1 MWAKA
6 SMPATERESVRG
18 QSNKHSMQNTYF
30 TNARLLM
37 LSVLLAGGM
46 KPVFAAPDASVNK
59 VVEINDQQKQ
69 TVKGTVKDAN
79 GDPIIGATVKVK
91 GSTGGTVTDID
102 GKFTLDAPAGA
113 ELEVS
118 SIGYLKQ
125 IVKAKGNIAIVL
137 KDDSQTLDELVV
149 VGYGVQKKENLTG
162 AVASMNAEKLAT
174 RPVSSL
180 SSALAGEMAGV
191 TAVQTSGAPGG
202 QNASITVRGQNSVN
216 AASPLVIVDGVPGS
230 MNVINPAEIESVT
243 VLKDAASA
251 AIYGVQAANGVILIT
266 TKKGKTGKTT
276 VSYNAT
282 FSWSSLLS
290 KLDLVDAYGYAYL
303 YNEAYLNDHPGATKP
318 FSDETVEKYRT
329 GKLPSTDWYKEA
341 LTGSGFEHQHNLSL
355 SGGNDKT
362 TYNMY
367 LGYLSQDGVTK
378 DIDYNRI
385 NARMNIT
392 SQINKYIT
400 LGLNASGYRGTKQD
414 AWAGY
419 TQVIQGMSRSHP
431 TDPVYDEDG
440 NFKYV
445 GVDNPVAVQGRD
457 KTGWKKTIDQEV
469 FLIGSA
475 EIKPIKDLS
484 IKGVYSWRNW
494 TQDQLGFK
502 KTWGYGTYN
511 SGQREGYVRNYN
523 YDYLTGQILV
533 NYNKSFGDHN
543 LGVLAGMESYD
554 VKYRYVT
561 ADRKGGGNNNLDSS
575 LNTLDASS
583 QKNKNGGTEMT
594 RLSYFGRLQYN
605 YAGKYLFEAN
615 VRRDASS
622 RFPKDS
628 RWGTFP
634 AFSAG
639 WRISEEAFMKN
650 VDWLSNLKLRLG
662 WGKTGNEEL
671 KSDDLYPAV
680 PTYAYG
686 SYMFGNSLY
695 STAYESRLVNDQLK
709 WATVTN
715 YELGIDAGFL
725 NNKLTMELS
734 VYKKKTND
742 MLLYLPLQGVIGLSA
757 PAQNVGSVENRG
769 FELVLGHNNRIGKDW
784 SYNLSLNMGYNKNEI
799 IDMAGTDGP
808 IDNGYGGTDDTQWN
822 IEGYGV
828 SSYYGYVAD
837 GLFRTEEELKKGPLR
852 TGNEKLGD
860 IRYKDLDDDGKI
872 TAADRKIIG
881 NKMPKWTGGFNF
893 RVGYKNFELSGLLQG
908 AFDAK
913 RYYNGEASYAF
924 FNNAS
929 CLNKHWDRW
938 SEENPNGN
946 FPRLSLTSQTNY
958 AFSSFWLQDA
968 SYVRMKNLTL
978 AYTLPSEVISRIGLS
993 FAQVYLTGENL
1004 FTISGLDKGLDP
1016 ESGNS
1021 RGWSY
1026 SNVRKISCGLK
1037 LTF

>member
-1 MWAKA
+1 
-6 SMPATERESVRG
+6 
-18 QSNKHSMQNTYF
+18 MQNTYF

-400 LGLNASGYRGTKQD
+400 LGLNASGYRGTQQD

-554 VKYRYVT
+554 VKSRFVT
-561 ADRKGGGNNNLDSS
+561 ATRKGGGNNNLDES

-583 QKNKNGGTEMT
+583 QKNTNGGTEMT

-671 KSDDLYPAV
+671 KSSDLYPAV

-929 CLNKHWDRW
+929 CLNKHWNRW

-968 SYVRMKNLTL
+968 SYVRLKNLTL

>member
-1 MWAKA
+1 M
-6 SMPATERESVRG
+6 
-18 QSNKHSMQNTYF
+18 
-30 TNARLLM
+30 
-37 LSVLLAGGM
+37 
-46 KPVFAAPDASVNK
+46 
-59 VVEINDQQKQ
+59 
-69 TVKGTVKDAN
+69 KDAN
-79 GDPIIGATVKVK
+79 GEPIIGASVKVK

-102 GKFTLDAPAGA
+102 GNFTLDVPAGA
-113 ELEVS
+113 ELEIS

-125 IVKAKGNIAIVL
+125 VVKAKANVAIVL

-191 TAVQTSGAPGG
+191 TAVQTSGAPGS
-202 QNASITVRGQNSVN
+202 QNASITVRGKNSVN

-230 MNVINPAEIESVT
+230 MNVLNPAEIESVT

-282 FSWSSLLS
+282 FSWSSLLA

-303 YNEAYLNDHPGATKP
+303 YNEAYLNDHPGAKKP

-329 GKLPSTDWYKEA
+329 GQLPSTDWYKEA

-367 LGYLSQDGVTK
+367 LGYLGQEGVTK

-414 AWAGY
+414 AWSGY
-419 TQVIQGMSRSHP
+419 NQVIQGISRSHP

-457 KTGWKKTIDQEV
+457 KTGWQKTIDQEV

-561 ADRKGGGNNNLDSS
+561 ANRKGGGNNNLDES

-583 QKNKNGGTEMT
+583 QKNSNGGTEMT

-671 KSDDLYPAV
+671 KSSDLYPAV

-742 MLLYLPLQGVIGLSA
+742 MLLYLPLQGVIGLDA

-808 IDNGYGGTDDTQWN
+808 IDNGNGGTDDTQWN

-828 SSYYGYVAD
+828 SSWYGYVAD
-837 GLFRTEEELKKGPLR
+837 GLFRTEEELKTGPLR
-852 TGNEKLGD
+852 TDNEKLGD

-893 RVGYKNFELSGLLQG
+893 SVGYKNFELSGLLQG
-908 AFDAK
+908 AFDTK
-913 RYYNGEASYAF
+913 RYYNGESSYAF
-924 FNNAS
+924 YNSAS

-946 FPRLSLTSQTNY
+946 FPRLSLSSQTNNVL
-958 AFSSFWLQDA
+958 STFWLQDA

-978 AYTLPSEVISRIGLS
+978 AYTLPSDLISRIGLS
-993 FAQVYLTGENL
+993 FAQVYLAGENL

>member
-1 MWAKA
+1 
-6 SMPATERESVRG
+6 MPATERESVRG

-202 QNASITVRGQNSVN
+202 QNASITVRGKNSVN

-230 MNVINPAEIESVT
+230 MNVLNPAEIESVT

-400 LGLNASGYRGTKQD
+400 LGLNASGYRGTQQD

-583 QKNKNGGTEMT
+583 QKNKNGCTEMT

-622 RFPKDS
+622 RFPKNS

-671 KSDDLYPAV
+671 KSSDLYPAV

-808 IDNGYGGTDDTQWN
+808 IDNGNGGTDDTQWN

>member
-1 MWAKA
+1 
-6 SMPATERESVRG
+6 
-18 QSNKHSMQNTYF
+18 
-30 TNARLLM
+30 M
-37 LSVLLAGGM
+37 LSVLLAGGV
-46 KPVFAAPDASVNK
+46 KPMFAAHSTNVHENAALLTN
-59 VVEINDQQKQ
+59 NQQKQ

-79 GDPIIGATVKVK
+79 GEPIIGASVKVK

-102 GKFTLDAPAGA
+102 GNFTLDVPAGA

-125 IVKAKGNIAIVL
+125 IVKAKANVAIVL

-202 QNASITVRGQNSVN
+202 QNASITVRGKNSVN

-282 FSWSSLLS
+282 FSWSSLLA

-303 YNEAYLNDHPGATKP
+303 YNEAYLNDHPGAKKP

-329 GKLPSTDWYKEA
+329 GELASTDWYKEA

-367 LGYLSQDGVTK
+367 LGYLGQEGVTK

-392 SQINKYIT
+392 SEINKYIT
-400 LGLNASGYRGTKQD
+400 LGLNASGYRGTQQD

-671 KSDDLYPAV
+671 KSDDIYPAV

-958 AFSSFWLQDA
+958 QLSSFWLQDA

-978 AYTLPSEVISRIGLS
+978 AYTLPSDLISRIGLS
-993 FAQVYLTGENL
+993 FAQVYLAGENL

-1016 ESGNS
+1016 EAGNS

>member
-1 MWAKA
+1 
-6 SMPATERESVRG
+6 MPATERESVRG

-191 TAVQTSGAPGG
+191 TAVQTLGAPGG

-400 LGLNASGYRGTKQD
+400 LGLNASGYRGTQQD

-554 VKYRYVT
+554 VKSRFVT
-561 ADRKGGGNNNLDSS
+561 ATRKGGGNNNLDES

-583 QKNKNGGTEMT
+583 QKNTNGGTEMT

-671 KSDDLYPAV
+671 KSSDLYPAV

-799 IDMAGTDGP
+799 INMAGTDGP

-929 CLNKHWDRW
+929 CLNKHWNRW

-968 SYVRMKNLTL
+968 SYVRLKNLTL

>member
-1 MWAKA
+1 
-6 SMPATERESVRG
+6 
-18 QSNKHSMQNTYF
+18 MQNTYF

-511 SGQREGYVRNYN
+511 SGQREGYVYNYN

-554 VKYRYVT
+554 VKSRYVT
-561 ADRKGGGNNNLDSS
+561 ATRKGGGNNNLDES

-583 QKNKNGGTEMT
+583 QKNSNGGTEMT

-671 KSDDLYPAV
+671 KSSDLYPAV

-799 IDMAGTDGP
+799 IDMASTDGP
-808 IDNGYGGTDDTQWN
+808 IDNGNGGTDDTQWN

-946 FPRLSLTSQTNY
+946 FPRLSLSSQTNY

-968 SYVRMKNLTL
+968 SYVRLKNLTL

>member
-1 MWAKA
+1 MRGFSCCPFCWLGGVKPLFA
-6 SMPATERESVRG
+6 S
-18 QSNKHSMQNTYF
+18 QI
-30 TNARLLM
+30 TNVHENVALLT
-37 LSVLLAGGM
+37 
-46 KPVFAAPDASVNK
+46 N
-59 VVEINDQQKQ
+59 NQQKQ

-79 GDPIIGATVKVK
+79 GEPIIGASVKVK

-102 GKFTLDAPAGA
+102 GNFTLDAPAGA
-113 ELEVS
+113 ELEIS

-125 IVKAKGNIAIVL
+125 VVKAKANVAIVL

-191 TAVQTSGAPGG
+191 TAVQTSGAPGS
-202 QNASITVRGQNSVN
+202 QNASITVRGKNSIN

-282 FSWSSLLS
+282 FSWSSLLA

-303 YNEAYLNDHPGATKP
+303 YNEAYLNDHPGAKKP

-329 GKLPSTDWYKEA
+329 GQLPSTDWYKEA

-367 LGYLSQDGVTK
+367 LGYLGQEGVTK

-414 AWAGY
+414 AWSGY
-419 TQVIQGMSRSHP
+419 TQVIQGISRSHP

-457 KTGWKKTIDQEV
+457 KTGWQKTIDQEV

-561 ADRKGGGNNNLDSS
+561 ANRKGGGNNNLDSS

-583 QKNKNGGTEMT
+583 QKNSSGGTEMI

-671 KSDDLYPAV
+671 KSNDLYPAV

-742 MLLYLPLQGVIGLSA
+742 MLLYLPLQGVIGLDA

-808 IDNGYGGTDDTQWN
+808 IDNGNGGTDDTQWN

-837 GLFRTEEELKKGPLR
+837 GLFRTEEELKNGPLR
-852 TGNEKLGD
+852 TDNEKLGD

-893 RVGYKNFELSGLLQG
+893 SVGYKNFELSGLLQG

-924 FNNAS
+924 FNSAS

-946 FPRLSLTSQTNY
+946 FPRLSLTSKTNNVL
-958 AFSSFWLQDA
+958 STFWLQDA

-978 AYTLPSEVISRIGLS
+978 AYTLPSDLISRIGLS
-993 FAQVYLTGENL
+993 FAQVYLAGENL

>member
-1 MWAKA
+1 
-6 SMPATERESVRG
+6 MPATERESVRG

-202 QNASITVRGQNSVN
+202 QNASITVRGKNSVN

-230 MNVINPAEIESVT
+230 MNVLNPAEIESVT

-400 LGLNASGYRGTKQD
+400 LGLNASGYRGTQQD

-622 RFPKDS
+622 RFPKNS

-671 KSDDLYPAV
+671 KSSDLYPAV

-808 IDNGYGGTDDTQWN
+808 IDNGNGGTDDTQWN

>member
-1 MWAKA
+1 MD
-6 SMPATERESVRG
+6 
-18 QSNKHSMQNTYF
+18 NIY
-30 TNARLLM
+30 LLPN

-400 LGLNASGYRGTKQD
+400 LGLNASGYRGTQQD

-554 VKYRYVT
+554 VKSRFVT
-561 ADRKGGGNNNLDSS
+561 ATRKGGGNNNLDES

-583 QKNKNGGTEMT
+583 QKNTNGGTEMT

-671 KSDDLYPAV
+671 KSSDLYPAV

>member
-1 MWAKA
+1 
-6 SMPATERESVRG
+6 
-18 QSNKHSMQNTYF
+18 
-30 TNARLLM
+30 M
-37 LSVLLAGGM
+37 LSVLLAGGV
-46 KPVFAAPDASVNK
+46 KPLFASQITNVHENAALLTN
-59 VVEINDQQKQ
+59 NQQKQ

-79 GDPIIGATVKVK
+79 GEPIIGASVKVK

-102 GKFTLDAPAGA
+102 GNFTLDVPAGA
-113 ELEVS
+113 ELEIS

-125 IVKAKGNIAIVL
+125 IVKAKANVAIVL

-191 TAVQTSGAPGG
+191 TAVQTSGAPGS
-202 QNASITVRGQNSVN
+202 QNASITVRGKNSIN

-282 FSWSSLLS
+282 FSWSSLLA

-303 YNEAYLNDHPGATKP
+303 YNEAYLNDHPGAKKP

-329 GKLPSTDWYKEA
+329 GQLPSTDWYKEA

-367 LGYLSQDGVTK
+367 LGYLGQEGVTK

-414 AWAGY
+414 AWSGY
-419 TQVIQGMSRSHP
+419 NQVIQGISRSHP

-457 KTGWKKTIDQEV
+457 KTGWQKTIDQEV

-561 ADRKGGGNNNLDSS
+561 ANRKGGGNNNLDES

-583 QKNKNGGTEMT
+583 QKNSNGGTEMT

-671 KSDDLYPAV
+671 KSSDLYPAV

-742 MLLYLPLQGVIGLSA
+742 MLLYLPLQGVIGLDA

-808 IDNGYGGTDDTQWN
+808 IDNGNGGTDDTQWN

-828 SSYYGYVAD
+828 SSWYGYVAD
-837 GLFRTEEELKKGPLR
+837 GLFRTEEELKTGPLR
-852 TGNEKLGD
+852 TDNEKLGD

-893 RVGYKNFELSGLLQG
+893 SVGYKNFELSGLLQG
-908 AFDAK
+908 AFDTK
-913 RYYNGEASYAF
+913 RYYNGESSYAF
-924 FNNAS
+924 YNSAS

-946 FPRLSLTSQTNY
+946 FPRLSLSSQTNNVL
-958 AFSSFWLQDA
+958 STFWLQDA

-978 AYTLPSEVISRIGLS
+978 AYTLPSDLISRIGLS
-993 FAQVYLTGENL
+993 FAQVYLAGENL

>member
-1 MWAKA
+1 M
-6 SMPATERESVRG
+6 
-18 QSNKHSMQNTYF
+18 
-30 TNARLLM
+30 
-37 LSVLLAGGM
+37 
-46 KPVFAAPDASVNK
+46 
-59 VVEINDQQKQ
+59 
-69 TVKGTVKDAN
+69 KDAN
-79 GDPIIGATVKVK
+79 GEPIIGASVKVK

-102 GKFTLDAPAGA
+102 GNFTLDVPAGA
-113 ELEVS
+113 ELEIS

-125 IVKAKGNIAIVL
+125 IVKAKANVAIVL

-191 TAVQTSGAPGG
+191 TAVQTSGAPGS
-202 QNASITVRGQNSVN
+202 QNASITVRGKNSIN

-282 FSWSSLLS
+282 FSWSSLLA

-303 YNEAYLNDHPGATKP
+303 YNEAYLNDHPGAKKP

-329 GKLPSTDWYKEA
+329 GQLPSTDWYKEA

-367 LGYLSQDGVTK
+367 LGYLGQEGVTK

-414 AWAGY
+414 AWSGY
-419 TQVIQGMSRSHP
+419 NQVIQGISRSHP

-457 KTGWKKTIDQEV
+457 KTGWQKTIDQEV

-561 ADRKGGGNNNLDSS
+561 ANRKGGSNNNLDES

-583 QKNKNGGTEMT
+583 QKNSNGGTEMT

-671 KSDDLYPAV
+671 KSSDLYPAV

-742 MLLYLPLQGVIGLSA
+742 MLLYLPLQGVIGLDA

-808 IDNGYGGTDDTQWN
+808 IDNGNGGTDDTQWN

-828 SSYYGYVAD
+828 SSWYGYVAD
-837 GLFRTEEELKKGPLR
+837 GLFRTEEELKTGPLR
-852 TGNEKLGD
+852 TDNEKLGD

-893 RVGYKNFELSGLLQG
+893 SVGYKNFELSGLLQG
-908 AFDAK
+908 AFDTK
-913 RYYNGEASYAF
+913 RYYNGESSYAF
-924 FNNAS
+924 YNSAS

-946 FPRLSLTSQTNY
+946 FPRLSLSSQTNNVL
-958 AFSSFWLQDA
+958 STFWLQDA

-978 AYTLPSEVISRIGLS
+978 AYTLPSDLISRIGLS
-993 FAQVYLTGENL
+993 FAQVYLAGENL

>member
-1 MWAKA
+1 
-6 SMPATERESVRG
+6 
-18 QSNKHSMQNTYF
+18 MQNCYF
-30 TNARLLM
+30 NNARILM
-37 LSVLLAGGM
+37 LSVLLAGGV
-46 KPVFAAPDASVNK
+46 KPLFASQITNVHENAALLTN
-59 VVEINDQQKQ
+59 NQQKQ

-79 GDPIIGATVKVK
+79 GEPIIGASVKVK

-102 GKFTLDAPAGA
+102 GNFTLDAPAGA
-113 ELEVS
+113 ELEIS

-125 IVKAKGNIAIVL
+125 VVKAKATVAIVL

-202 QNASITVRGQNSVN
+202 QNASITVRGKNSVN

-282 FSWSSLLS
+282 FSWSSLLA

-303 YNEAYLNDHPGATKP
+303 YNEAYLNDHPGAKKP

-329 GKLPSTDWYKEA
+329 GELASTDWYKEA

-367 LGYLSQDGVTK
+367 LGYLGQEGVTK

-392 SQINKYIT
+392 SEINKYIT
-400 LGLNASGYRGTKQD
+400 LGLNASGYRGTQQD

-671 KSDDLYPAV
+671 KSSDLYPAV

-929 CLNKHWDRW
+929 CLNKHWNRW

-946 FPRLSLTSQTNY
+946 FPRLSLTSQTNNQL
-958 AFSSFWLQDA
+958 STFWLQDA
-968 SYVRMKNLTL
+968 SYLRMKNLTL
-978 AYTLPSEVISRIGLS
+978 AYTLPSDLISRIGLS
-993 FAQVYLTGENL
+993 FAQVYLAGENL

-1016 ESGNS
+1016 EAGNS

>member
-1 MWAKA
+1 
-6 SMPATERESVRG
+6 
-18 QSNKHSMQNTYF
+18 MQNTYF

-561 ADRKGGGNNNLDSS
+561 ADRKGGGNNNLDES

-583 QKNKNGGTEMT
+583 QKNTNGGTEMT

-671 KSDDLYPAV
+671 KSSDLYPAV

>member
-1 MWAKA
+1 
-6 SMPATERESVRG
+6 
-18 QSNKHSMQNTYF
+18 
-30 TNARLLM
+30 M

-202 QNASITVRGQNSVN
+202 QNASITVRGKNSVN

-282 FSWSSLLS
+282 FSWSSLLA

-303 YNEAYLNDHPGATKP
+303 YNEAYLNDHPGAKKP

-329 GKLPSTDWYKEA
+329 GELTSTDWYKEA

-367 LGYLSQDGVTK
+367 LGYLGQEGVTK

-392 SQINKYIT
+392 SEINKYIT
-400 LGLNASGYRGTKQD
+400 LGLNASGYRGTQQD

-671 KSDDLYPAV
+671 KSSDLYPAV

-929 CLNKHWDRW
+929 CLNKHWNRW

-946 FPRLSLTSQTNY
+946 FPRLSLTSQTNNQL
-958 AFSSFWLQDA
+958 STFWLQDA
-968 SYVRMKNLTL
+968 SYLRMKNLTL
-978 AYTLPSEVISRIGLS
+978 AYTLPSDLISRIGLS
-993 FAQVYLTGENL
+993 FAQVYLAGENL

>member
-1 MWAKA
+1 
-6 SMPATERESVRG
+6 MPATERESVRG

-622 RFPKDS
+622 RFPKNS

-650 VDWLSNLKLRLG
+650 IDWLSNLKLRLG

-993 FAQVYLTGENL
+993 FAQV
-1004 FTISGLDKGLDP
+1004 
-1016 ESGNS
+1016 
-1021 RGWSY
+1021 
-1026 SNVRKISCGLK
+1026 
-1037 LTF
+1037 

>member
-1 MWAKA
+1 
-6 SMPATERESVRG
+6 MPATERESVRG

-202 QNASITVRGQNSVN
+202 QNASITVRGKNSVN

-303 YNEAYLNDHPGATKP
+303 YNEAYLNDHPGAAKP

-329 GKLPSTDWYKEA
+329 GQLPSTDWYKEA

-400 LGLNASGYRGTKQD
+400 LGLNASGYRGTQQD

-968 SYVRMKNLTL
+968 SYVRLKNLTL

>member
-1 MWAKA
+1 
-6 SMPATERESVRG
+6 
-18 QSNKHSMQNTYF
+18 MQNSYF
-30 TNARLLM
+30 NNARILM
-37 LSVLLAGGM
+37 LSVLLAGGV
-46 KPVFAAPDASVNK
+46 KPLFASQITNVHENVALLTN
-59 VVEINDQQKQ
+59 NQQKQ

-79 GDPIIGATVKVK
+79 GEPIIGASVKVK

-102 GKFTLDAPAGA
+102 GNFTLDAPAGA
-113 ELEVS
+113 ELEIS

-125 IVKAKGNIAIVL
+125 VVKAKANVAIVL

-191 TAVQTSGAPGG
+191 TAVQTSGAPGS
-202 QNASITVRGQNSVN
+202 QNASITVRGKNSVN

-282 FSWSSLLS
+282 FSWSSLLA

-303 YNEAYLNDHPGATKP
+303 YNEAYLNDHPGAKKP

-329 GKLPSTDWYKEA
+329 GELASTDWYKEA

-367 LGYLSQDGVTK
+367 LGYLSQEGVTK

-400 LGLNASGYRGTKQD
+400 LGLNASGYRGTQQD

-419 TQVIQGMSRSHP
+419 TQVIQGIARSHP

-440 NFKYV
+440 NFKFV

-457 KTGWKKTIDQEV
+457 KTGWKKTINQEV

-561 ADRKGGGNNNLDSS
+561 ADRKGGGNNNLDES

-583 QKNKNGGTEMT
+583 QKNSNGGTEMT

-622 RFPKDS
+622 RFPKNS

-671 KSDDLYPAV
+671 SSSDLYPAV

-799 IDMAGTDGP
+799 IDMAGTEGP
-808 IDNGYGGTDDTQWN
+808 TSDSNIWN
-822 IEGYGV
+822 LEGYAI

-837 GLFRTEEELKKGPLR
+837 GLFRTEEELKNGPLR

-860 IRYKDLDDDGKI
+860 IRYKDLDGDGKI
-872 TAADRKIIG
+872 TAAGDRQIIG
-881 NKMPKWTGGFNF
+881 NQMPKWTGGFNF
-893 RVGYKNFELSGLLQG
+893 SVGYKNFELSGLLQG

-924 FNNAS
+924 FNSAS

-946 FPRLSLTSQTNY
+946 FPRLSLSSQTNNQM
-958 AFSSFWLQDA
+958 STFWLQDA
-968 SYVRMKNLTL
+968 SYLRMKNLTL
-978 AYTLPSEVISRIGLS
+978 AYTLPSDLISRIGLS

>member
-1 MWAKA
+1 
-6 SMPATERESVRG
+6 
-18 QSNKHSMQNTYF
+18 
-30 TNARLLM
+30 M
-37 LSVLLAGGM
+37 LSVLLAGGV
-46 KPVFAAPDASVNK
+46 KPLFASQVTNVHENAALLTN
-59 VVEINDQQKQ
+59 NQQKQ

-79 GDPIIGATVKVK
+79 GEPIIGASVKVK

-102 GKFTLDAPAGA
+102 GNFTLDAPAGA
-113 ELEVS
+113 ELEIS

-125 IVKAKGNIAIVL
+125 VVKAKATVAIVL

-202 QNASITVRGQNSVN
+202 QNASITVRGKNSVN

-282 FSWSSLLS
+282 FSWSSLLA

-303 YNEAYLNDHPGATKP
+303 YNEAYLNDHPGAKKP

-329 GKLPSTDWYKEA
+329 GELASTDWYKEA

-367 LGYLSQDGVTK
+367 LGYLGQEGVTK

-392 SQINKYIT
+392 SEINKYIT
-400 LGLNASGYRGTKQD
+400 LGLNASGYRGTQQD

-622 RFPKDS
+622 RFPKNS

-671 KSDDLYPAV
+671 KPDDLYPAV

-929 CLNKHWDRW
+929 CLNKHWNRW

-946 FPRLSLTSQTNY
+946 FPRLSLTSQTNNQL
-958 AFSSFWLQDA
+958 STFWLQDA
-968 SYVRMKNLTL
+968 SYLRMKNLTL
-978 AYTLPSEVISRIGLS
+978 AYTLPSDLISRIGLS
-993 FAQVYLTGENL
+993 FAQVYLAGENL

-1016 ESGNS
+1016 EAGNS

>member
-1 MWAKA
+1 
-6 SMPATERESVRG
+6 
-18 QSNKHSMQNTYF
+18 MQNSYF
-30 TNARLLM
+30 NNARILM
-37 LSVLLAGGM
+37 LSVLLAGGV
-46 KPVFAAPDASVNK
+46 KPLFASQITNVHENVALQTN
-59 VVEINDQQKQ
+59 NQQKQ

-79 GDPIIGATVKVK
+79 GEPIIGASVKVK

-113 ELEVS
+113 ELEIS

-125 IVKAKGNIAIVL
+125 VVKAKANVAIVL

-162 AVASMNAEKLAT
+162 AVASMNVEKLAT

-419 TQVIQGMSRSHP
+419 TQVIQGVSRSHP

-457 KTGWKKTIDQEV
+457 KTGWNKTIDQEV

-554 VKYRYVT
+554 VKSRFVT
-561 ADRKGGGNNNLDSS
+561 ATRKGGGNNNLDES

-583 QKNKNGGTEMT
+583 QKNTGGGTEMT

-622 RFPKDS
+622 RFPKNS

-650 VDWLSNLKLRLG
+650 IDWLSNLKLRLG

-671 KSDDLYPAV
+671 NDLYPAV

-742 MLLYLPLQGVIGLSA
+742 MLLYLPLQGVIGLPA

-808 IDNGYGGTDDTQWN
+808 IDDTQWN

>member
-1 MWAKA
+1 M
-6 SMPATERESVRG
+6 
-18 QSNKHSMQNTYF
+18 
-30 TNARLLM
+30 
-37 LSVLLAGGM
+37 
-46 KPVFAAPDASVNK
+46 
-59 VVEINDQQKQ
+59 
-69 TVKGTVKDAN
+69 KDAN
-79 GDPIIGATVKVK
+79 GEPIIGASVKVK

-113 ELEVS
+113 ELEIS

-125 IVKAKGNIAIVL
+125 VVKAKANVAIVL

-191 TAVQTSGAPGG
+191 TAVQTSGAPGS
-202 QNASITVRGQNSVN
+202 QNASITVRGKNSVN

-230 MNVINPAEIESVT
+230 MNVLNPAEIESVT

-282 FSWSSLLS
+282 FSWSSLLA

-303 YNEAYLNDHPGATKP
+303 YNEAYLNDHPGAKKP

-329 GKLPSTDWYKEA
+329 GQLPSTDWYKEA

-355 SGGNDKT
+355 SGGNEKT

-378 DIDYNRI
+378 DLDYNRI

-561 ADRKGGGNNNLDSS
+561 ADRKGGGNNNLDES

-583 QKNKNGGTEMT
+583 QQNTNGGTEMT

-671 KSDDLYPAV
+671 KSSDLYPAV

-709 WATVTN
+709 WAAVTN

>member
-1 MWAKA
+1 
-6 SMPATERESVRG
+6 MPATERESVRG

-622 RFPKDS
+622 RFPKNS

-671 KSDDLYPAV
+671 SSTDLYPAV

-686 SYMFGNSLY
+686 SYMFGNTLY

>member
-1 MWAKA
+1 MTPGFLCCQHCFRAVWGGVIPSSAESSA
-6 SMPATERESVRG
+6 STH
-18 QSNKHSMQNTYF
+18 KT
-30 TNARLLM
+30 T
-37 LSVLLAGGM
+37 
-46 KPVFAAPDASVNK
+46 APQSVN
-59 VVEINDQQKQ
+59 QQKQ
-69 TVKGTVKDAN
+69 TIKGLVKDTN
-79 GDPIIGATVKVK
+79 GEAVIGATIKVK
-91 GSTGGTVTDID
+91 GSTVGAVTDVD
-102 GKFTLDAPAGA
+102 GNFTIEAPIGA
-113 ELEVS
+113 ELEIS
-118 SIGYLKQ
+118 SIGYTKQ
-125 IVKAKGNIAIVL
+125 FVKAKNDLVVTL

-162 AVASMNAEKLAT
+162 AVSSVNAEQLAS
-174 RPVSSL
+174 RPVSSI
-180 SSALAGEMAGV
+180 SSALAGEMPGV
-191 TAVQTSGAPGG
+191 TAVQTTGAPGS
-202 QNASITVRGQNSVN
+202 QNATITVRGKNSIN
-216 AASPLVIVDGVPGS
+216 SASPLVIVDGVPGS
-230 MNVINPAEIESVT
+230 MNVINPSEIESVT

-329 GKLPSTDWYKEA
+329 GELPSTDWYKEA
-341 LTGSGFEHQHNLSL
+341 LTGSGFEHQHNLTL

-362 TYNMY
+362 TYNLY
-367 LGYLSQDGVTK
+367 LGYLGQDGVTK
-378 DIDYNRI
+378 DIDYKRI

-400 LGLNASGYRGTKQD
+400 LGLNASGYRGTKRD
-414 AWAGY
+414 AWSGF
-419 TQVIQGMSRSHP
+419 TQVIQGIIRSHP

-440 NFKYV
+440 NFKFV

-457 KTGWKKTIDQEV
+457 KTGWTKDINQEV

-494 TQDQLGFK
+494 TDDKLGFK
-502 KTWGYGTYN
+502 KNWGYGTYN
-511 SGQREGYVRNYN
+511 SGLREGYVRNYN

-543 LGVLAGMESYD
+543 LAVLAGMESYD
-554 VKYRYVT
+554 VKSRYVT
-561 ADRKGGGNNNLDSS
+561 ATRKGGGNNNLDES

-583 QKNKNGGTEMT
+583 QKNTSGGTEMT

-615 VRRDASS
+615 IRRDASS
-622 RFPKDS
+622 RFPKAS

-639 WRISEEAFMKN
+639 WRISEEKFMKN

-671 KSDDLYPAV
+671 KSDDLYPSV

-686 SYMFGNSLY
+686 STMFGNTLY
-695 STAYESRLVNDQLK
+695 STAYESRLVNDKLK

-715 YELGIDAGFL
+715 NELGLDAGFL
-725 NNKLTMELS
+725 DNKITIELS
-734 VYKKKTND
+734 AYKKKTNG

-757 PAQNVGSVENRG
+757 PAQNVGSVQNTG
-769 FELVLGHNNRIGKDW
+769 FELTLGHNNRIGKDW
-784 SYNLSLNMGYNKNEI
+784 KYNVSLNMAYNKNKI
-799 IDMAGTDGP
+799 IDMAGTEGP
-808 IDNGYGGTDDTQWN
+808 TSDSNIWN
-822 IEGYGV
+822 LEGYAIN
-828 SSYYGYVAD
+828 SYYGYVAD
-837 GLFRTEEELKKGPLR
+837 GLFRTQEELDKGPKR

-860 IRYKDLDDDGKI
+860 IRYKDLDGDNKI
-872 TAADRKIIG
+872 TAAGDRQIIG
-881 NKMPKWTGGFNF
+881 NQFPNWTGGFNF
-893 RVGYKNFELSGLLQG
+893 SVSYKNFELSGLLQG
-908 AFDAK
+908 AFDCK
-913 RYYNGEASYAF
+913 RYFNGEASYAF
-924 FNNAS
+924 YNSAS
-929 CLNKHWDRW
+929 CQNKHWNRW
-938 SEENPNGN
+938 SEENPDGT
-946 FPRLSLTSQTNY
+946 FPRLSLSSQTNY
-958 AFSSFWLQDA
+958 VLSTFWLQDA
-968 SYVRMKNLTL
+968 SYVRLKNLML
-978 AYTLPSEVISRIGLS
+978 SYTLPTELIRHIGMS
-993 FAQVYLTGENL
+993 YAQVYVTGENL
-1004 FTISGLDKGLDP
+1004 FTITGLDKGLDP
-1016 ESGNS
+1016 ESDNT

-1026 SNVRKISCGLK
+1026 SNVRKISLGLK

>member
-329 GKLPSTDWYKEA
+329 GQLPSTDWYKEA

-543 LGVLAGMESYD
+543 IGVLAGMESYD

-561 ADRKGGGNNNLDSS
+561 ADRKGGGNNNLDES

-622 RFPKDS
+622 RFPKNS

-650 VDWLSNLKLRLG
+650 IDWLSNLKLRLG

-968 SYVRMKNLTL
+968 SYVRLKNLTL

>member
-1 MWAKA
+1 
-6 SMPATERESVRG
+6 
-18 QSNKHSMQNTYF
+18 MQNTYF

-419 TQVIQGMSRSHP
+419 TQVIQGISRSHP

-561 ADRKGGGNNNLDSS
+561 ADRKGGGNNNLDES

-583 QKNKNGGTEMT
+583 QKNTNGGTEMT

-671 KSDDLYPAV
+671 KSSDLYPAV

>member
-1 MWAKA
+1 M
-6 SMPATERESVRG
+6 
-18 QSNKHSMQNTYF
+18 
-30 TNARLLM
+30 
-37 LSVLLAGGM
+37 
-46 KPVFAAPDASVNK
+46 
-59 VVEINDQQKQ
+59 
-69 TVKGTVKDAN
+69 KDAN
-79 GDPIIGATVKVK
+79 GEPIIGASVKVK

-102 GKFTLDAPAGA
+102 GNFTLDVPAGA
-113 ELEVS
+113 ELEIS

-125 IVKAKGNIAIVL
+125 VVKAKANVAIVL

-202 QNASITVRGQNSVN
+202 QNASITVRGKNSVN

-282 FSWSSLLS
+282 FSWSSLLA

-303 YNEAYLNDHPGATKP
+303 YNEAYLNDHPGAKKP

-329 GKLPSTDWYKEA
+329 GELTSTDWYKEA

-367 LGYLSQDGVTK
+367 LGYLGQEGVTK

-392 SQINKYIT
+392 SEINKYIT
-400 LGLNASGYRGTKQD
+400 LGLNASGYRGTQQD

-671 KSDDLYPAV
+671 KSSDLYPAV

-929 CLNKHWDRW
+929 CLNKHWNRW

-946 FPRLSLTSQTNY
+946 FPRLSLTSQTNNQL
-958 AFSSFWLQDA
+958 STFWLQDA
-968 SYVRMKNLTL
+968 SYLRMKNLTL
-978 AYTLPSEVISRIGLS
+978 AYTLPSDLISRIGLS
-993 FAQVYLTGENL
+993 FAQVYLAGENL

>member
-1 MWAKA
+1 
-6 SMPATERESVRG
+6 
-18 QSNKHSMQNTYF
+18 MQNTYF

-341 LTGSGFEHQHNLSL
+341 LTGNGFEHQHNLSL

-622 RFPKDS
+622 RFPKNS

-650 VDWLSNLKLRLG
+650 IDWLSNLKLRLG

>member
-1 MWAKA
+1 
-6 SMPATERESVRG
+6 
-18 QSNKHSMQNTYF
+18 MQNSYF
-30 TNARLLM
+30 NNARILM
-37 LSVLLAGGM
+37 LSVLLAGGV
-46 KPVFAAPDASVNK
+46 KPLFASQITNVHENAALLTN
-59 VVEINDQQKQ
+59 NQQKQ

-79 GDPIIGATVKVK
+79 GEPIIGASVKVK

-102 GKFTLDAPAGA
+102 GNFTLDVPAGA
-113 ELEVS
+113 ELEIS

-125 IVKAKGNIAIVL
+125 IVKAKANVAIVL

-191 TAVQTSGAPGG
+191 TAVQTSGAPGS
-202 QNASITVRGQNSVN
+202 QNASITVRGKNSIN

-282 FSWSSLLS
+282 FSWSSLLA

-303 YNEAYLNDHPGATKP
+303 YNEAYLNDHPGAKKP

-329 GKLPSTDWYKEA
+329 GQLPSTDWYKEA

-367 LGYLSQDGVTK
+367 LGYLGQEGVTK

-414 AWAGY
+414 AWSGY
-419 TQVIQGMSRSHP
+419 NQVIQGISRSHP

-457 KTGWKKTIDQEV
+457 KTGWQKTIDQEV

-561 ADRKGGGNNNLDSS
+561 ANRKGGGNNNLDES

-583 QKNKNGGTEMT
+583 QKNSNGGTEMT

-671 KSDDLYPAV
+671 KSSDLYPAV

-742 MLLYLPLQGVIGLSA
+742 MLLYLPLQGVIGLDA

-808 IDNGYGGTDDTQWN
+808 IDNGNGGTDDTQWN

-828 SSYYGYVAD
+828 SSWYGYVAD
-837 GLFRTEEELKKGPLR
+837 GLFRSEEELKKGPLR

-893 RVGYKNFELSGLLQG
+893 SVGYKNFELSGLLQG
-908 AFDAK
+908 AFDTK
-913 RYYNGEASYAF
+913 RYYNGESSYAF
-924 FNNAS
+924 YNSAS

-946 FPRLSLTSQTNY
+946 FPRLSLSSQTNNVL
-958 AFSSFWLQDA
+958 STFWLQDA

-978 AYTLPSEVISRIGLS
+978 AYTLPSDLISRIGLS
-993 FAQVYLTGENL
+993 FAQVYLAGENL

>member
-1 MWAKA
+1 
-6 SMPATERESVRG
+6 MPATERESVRG

-622 RFPKDS
+622 RFPKNS

>member
-1 MWAKA
+1 
-6 SMPATERESVRG
+6 MPATERESVRG

-329 GKLPSTDWYKEA
+329 GQLPSTDWYKEA

-400 LGLNASGYRGTKQD
+400 LGLNASGYRGTQQD

-671 KSDDLYPAV
+671 KSSDLYPAV

-968 SYVRMKNLTL
+968 SYVRLKNLTL

>member
-1 MWAKA
+1 M
-6 SMPATERESVRG
+6 
-18 QSNKHSMQNTYF
+18 
-30 TNARLLM
+30 
-37 LSVLLAGGM
+37 
-46 KPVFAAPDASVNK
+46 
-59 VVEINDQQKQ
+59 
-69 TVKGTVKDAN
+69 
-79 GDPIIGATVKVK
+79 K

-561 ADRKGGGNNNLDSS
+561 ADRKGGGNNNLDES

-583 QKNKNGGTEMT
+583 QKNTNGGTEMT

-671 KSDDLYPAV
+671 KSSDLYPAV

-808 IDNGYGGTDDTQWN
+808 IDNGNGGTDDTQWN

-978 AYTLPSEVISRIGLS
+978 AYTLPLEVISRIGLS

>member
-1 MWAKA
+1 
-6 SMPATERESVRG
+6 
-18 QSNKHSMQNTYF
+18 
-30 TNARLLM
+30 M

-554 VKYRYVT
+554 VKSRFVT
-561 ADRKGGGNNNLDSS
+561 ATRKGGGNNNLDES

-583 QKNKNGGTEMT
+583 QKNTNGGTEMT

-671 KSDDLYPAV
+671 KSSDLYPAV

-808 IDNGYGGTDDTQWN
+808 IDNGNGGTDDTQWN

>member
-1 MWAKA
+1 
-6 SMPATERESVRG
+6 MPATERESVRG

-125 IVKAKGNIAIVL
+125 IVKAKGDIAIVL

-511 SGQREGYVRNYN
+511 SGQREGYVYNYN

-554 VKYRYVT
+554 VKSRYVT
-561 ADRKGGGNNNLDSS
+561 ATRKGGGNNNLDES

-622 RFPKDS
+622 RFPKNS

-650 VDWLSNLKLRLG
+650 IDWLSNLKLRLG

-860 IRYKDLDDDGKI
+860 IRYKDFDDDGKI

-968 SYVRMKNLTL
+968 SYVRLKNLTL

>member
-1 MWAKA
+1 
-6 SMPATERESVRG
+6 
-18 QSNKHSMQNTYF
+18 MQNTYF

-400 LGLNASGYRGTKQD
+400 LGLNASGYRGTQQD

-554 VKYRYVT
+554 VKSRFVT
-561 ADRKGGGNNNLDSS
+561 ATRKGGGNNNLDES

-583 QKNKNGGTEMT
+583 QKNTNGGTEMT

-671 KSDDLYPAV
+671 KSSDLYPAV

-929 CLNKHWDRW
+929 CLNKHWNRW

>member
-1 MWAKA
+1 
-6 SMPATERESVRG
+6 
-18 QSNKHSMQNTYF
+18 
-30 TNARLLM
+30 
-37 LSVLLAGGM
+37 M
-46 KPVFAAPDASVNK
+46 KPLFASQITNVHENVALLTN
-59 VVEINDQQKQ
+59 NQQKQ

-79 GDPIIGATVKVK
+79 GEPIIGASVKVK

-102 GKFTLDAPAGA
+102 GNFTLDVPAGA
-113 ELEVS
+113 ELEIS

-125 IVKAKGNIAIVL
+125 IVKAKANVAIVL

-191 TAVQTSGAPGG
+191 TAVQTSGAPGS
-202 QNASITVRGQNSVN
+202 QNASITVRGKNSIN

-282 FSWSSLLS
+282 FSWSSLLA

-303 YNEAYLNDHPGATKP
+303 YNEAYLNDHPGAKKP

-329 GKLPSTDWYKEA
+329 GQLPSTDWYKEA

-367 LGYLSQDGVTK
+367 LGYLGQEGVTK

-414 AWAGY
+414 AWSGY
-419 TQVIQGMSRSHP
+419 NQVIQGISRSHP

-457 KTGWKKTIDQEV
+457 KTGWQKTIDQEV

-561 ADRKGGGNNNLDSS
+561 ANRKGGGNNNLDES

-583 QKNKNGGTEMT
+583 QKNSNGGTEMT

-671 KSDDLYPAV
+671 KSSDLYPAV

-742 MLLYLPLQGVIGLSA
+742 MLLYLPLQGVIGLDA

-808 IDNGYGGTDDTQWN
+808 IDNGNGGTDDTQWN

-828 SSYYGYVAD
+828 SSWYGYVAD
-837 GLFRTEEELKKGPLR
+837 GLFRSEEELKKGPLR
-852 TGNEKLGD
+852 TDNEKLGD

-893 RVGYKNFELSGLLQG
+893 SVGYKNFELSGLLQG
-908 AFDAK
+908 AFDTK
-913 RYYNGEASYAF
+913 RYYNGESSYAF
-924 FNNAS
+924 YNSAS

-946 FPRLSLTSQTNY
+946 FPRLSLSSQTNNVL
-958 AFSSFWLQDA
+958 STFWLQDA

-978 AYTLPSEVISRIGLS
+978 AYTLPSDLISRIGLS
-993 FAQVYLTGENL
+993 FAQVYLAGENL

>member
-1 MWAKA
+1 MF
-6 SMPATERESVRG
+6 
-18 QSNKHSMQNTYF
+18 MQNSYF
-30 TNARLLM
+30 NNARILM
-37 LSVLLAGGM
+37 LSVLLAGGV
-46 KPVFAAPDASVNK
+46 KPLFASQITNVHENVALLTN
-59 VVEINDQQKQ
+59 NQQKQ

-79 GDPIIGATVKVK
+79 GEPIIGASVKVK

-113 ELEVS
+113 ELEIS

-125 IVKAKGNIAIVL
+125 VVKAKANVAIVL

-191 TAVQTSGAPGG
+191 TAVQTSGAPGS
-202 QNASITVRGQNSVN
+202 QNASITVRGKNSVN

-230 MNVINPAEIESVT
+230 MNVLNPAEIESVT

-282 FSWSSLLS
+282 FSWSSLLA

-303 YNEAYLNDHPGATKP
+303 YNEAYLNDHPGAKKP

-329 GKLPSTDWYKEA
+329 GQLPSTDWYKEA

-378 DIDYNRI
+378 DLDYNRI

-419 TQVIQGMSRSHP
+419 TQVIQGISRSHP

-511 SGQREGYVRNYN
+511 SGQREGYVYNYN

-554 VKYRYVT
+554 VKSRYVT
-561 ADRKGGGNNNLDSS
+561 ASRKGGGNNNLDSS

-583 QKNKNGGTEMT
+583 QKNSNGGTEMT

-622 RFPKDS
+622 RFPKNS

-650 VDWLSNLKLRLG
+650 IDWLSNLKLRLG

-671 KSDDLYPAV
+671 SSTDLYPAV

-686 SYMFGNSLY
+686 SYMFGNTLY

-715 YELGIDAGFL
+715 YELGIDAGFF

-799 IDMAGTDGP
+799 IDMAGTEGP
-808 IDNGYGGTDDTQWN
+808 TSDSNIWN
-822 IEGYGV
+822 LEGYAI

-837 GLFRTEEELKKGPLR
+837 GLFRSEEELKKGPLR
-852 TGNEKLGD
+852 TGSEKVGD
-860 IRYKDLDDDGKI
+860 IRYKDFDGDNKI
-872 TAADRKIIG
+872 TAAGDRRIIG
-881 NKMPKWTGGFNF
+881 NQMPKWTGGFNF
-893 RVGYKNFELSGLLQG
+893 SVGYKNFELSGLLQG

-913 RYYNGEASYAF
+913 RYYNGESSYAF
-924 FNNAS
+924 FNSAS

-946 FPRLSLTSQTNY
+946 FPRLSLTSQTNNQM
-958 AFSSFWLQDA
+958 STFWLQDA

-978 AYTLPSEVISRIGLS
+978 AYTLPSDLISRIGLS
-993 FAQVYLTGENL
+993 FAQVYLAGENL

>member
-1 MWAKA
+1 M
-6 SMPATERESVRG
+6 
-18 QSNKHSMQNTYF
+18 
-30 TNARLLM
+30 
-37 LSVLLAGGM
+37 
-46 KPVFAAPDASVNK
+46 
-59 VVEINDQQKQ
+59 
-69 TVKGTVKDAN
+69 KDAN
-79 GDPIIGATVKVK
+79 GEPIIGASVKVK

-102 GKFTLDAPAGA
+102 GNFTLDAPAGA
-113 ELEVS
+113 ELEIS

-125 IVKAKGNIAIVL
+125 VVKAKANVAIVL

-191 TAVQTSGAPGG
+191 TAVQTSGAHGS
-202 QNASITVRGQNSVN
+202 QNASITVRGKNSVN

-282 FSWSSLLS
+282 FSWSSLLA

-303 YNEAYLNDHPGATKP
+303 YNEAYLNDHPGAKKP
-318 FSDETVEKYRT
+318 FSDEIVEKYRT
-329 GKLPSTDWYKEA
+329 GQLPSTDWYKEA

-367 LGYLSQDGVTK
+367 LGYLGQEGVTK

-419 TQVIQGMSRSHP
+419 NQVIQGISRSHP

-457 KTGWKKTIDQEV
+457 KTGWQKTIDQEV

-561 ADRKGGGNNNLDSS
+561 ANRKGGGNNNLDES

-583 QKNKNGGTEMT
+583 QKNSNGGTEMT

-671 KSDDLYPAV
+671 KSNDLYPAV

-808 IDNGYGGTDDTQWN
+808 IDNGNGGTDDTQWN

-828 SSYYGYVAD
+828 SSWYGYVAD
-837 GLFRTEEELKKGPLR
+837 GLFRSEEELKKGPLR
-852 TGNEKLGD
+852 TDNEKVGD
-860 IRYKDLDDDGKI
+860 IRYKDFTGDGKI

-893 RVGYKNFELSGLLQG
+893 SVGYKNFELSGLLQG

-924 FNNAS
+924 FNSAS

-946 FPRLSLTSQTNY
+946 FPRLSLTSKTNNVL
-958 AFSSFWLQDA
+958 STFWLQDA

-978 AYTLPSEVISRIGLS
+978 AYTLPSDLISRIGLS
-993 FAQVYLTGENL
+993 FAQVYLAGENL

>member
-1 MWAKA
+1 
-6 SMPATERESVRG
+6 
-18 QSNKHSMQNTYF
+18 MQNSYF
-30 TNARLLM
+30 NNARILM
-37 LSVLLAGGM
+37 LSVLLAGGV
-46 KPVFAAPDASVNK
+46 KPLFASQITNVHENVALLTN
-59 VVEINDQQKQ
+59 NQQKQ

-79 GDPIIGATVKVK
+79 GEPIIGASVKVK

-102 GKFTLDAPAGA
+102 GNFTLDAPAGA
-113 ELEVS
+113 ELEIS

-125 IVKAKGNIAIVL
+125 VVKAKANVAIVL

-202 QNASITVRGQNSVN
+202 QNASITVRGKNSVN

-282 FSWSSLLS
+282 FSWSSLLA

-303 YNEAYLNDHPGATKP
+303 YNEAYLNDHPGAAKP

-329 GKLPSTDWYKEA
+329 GELASTDWYKEA

-367 LGYLSQDGVTK
+367 LGYLSQEGVTK

-419 TQVIQGMSRSHP
+419 NQVIQGISRSHP

-457 KTGWKKTIDQEV
+457 KTGWQKTIDQEV

-561 ADRKGGGNNNLDSS
+561 ANRKGGGNNNLDES

-583 QKNKNGGTEMT
+583 QKNSNGGTEMT

-671 KSDDLYPAV
+671 KSNDLYPAV

-808 IDNGYGGTDDTQWN
+808 IDNGNGGTDDTQWN

-828 SSYYGYVAD
+828 SSWYGYVAD
-837 GLFRTEEELKKGPLR
+837 GLFRSEEELKKGPLR
-852 TGNEKLGD
+852 TDNEKVGD
-860 IRYKDLDDDGKI
+860 IRYKDFTGDGKI

-893 RVGYKNFELSGLLQG
+893 SVGYKNFELSGLLQG

-924 FNNAS
+924 FNSAS

-946 FPRLSLTSQTNY
+946 FPRLSLTSKTNNVL
-958 AFSSFWLQDA
+958 STFWLQDA

-978 AYTLPSEVISRIGLS
+978 AYTLPSDLISRIGLS
-993 FAQVYLTGENL
+993 FAQVYLAGENL

>member
-1 MWAKA
+1 
-6 SMPATERESVRG
+6 
-18 QSNKHSMQNTYF
+18 MQNTYF

-329 GKLPSTDWYKEA
+329 GQLPSTDWYKEA

-622 RFPKDS
+622 RFPKNS

-650 VDWLSNLKLRLG
+650 IDWLSNLKLRLG

>member
-1 MWAKA
+1 
-6 SMPATERESVRG
+6 
-18 QSNKHSMQNTYF
+18 MQNTYF
-30 TNARLLM
+30 TKARLLA
-37 LSVLLAGGM
+37 LSVLLGGGAI
-46 KPVFAAPDASVNK
+46 PSVALPSANANANK
-59 VVEINDQQKQ
+59 TAELLSNNQQKQ
-69 TVKGTVKDAN
+69 TIKGSVKDTN
-79 GDPIIGATVKVK
+79 GEPIIGASVKVK
-91 GSTGGTVTDID
+91 GSNGGSVTDID
-102 GKFTLDAPAGA
+102 GKFTLDAPIGA

-118 SIGYLKQ
+118 SIGYTKQ
-125 IVKAKGNIAIVL
+125 IVRAKSNLSITL

-162 AVASMNAEKLAT
+162 TVATMNTEQLAT

-180 SSALAGEMAGV
+180 SSALAGEMPGV

-202 QNASITVRGQNSVN
+202 QNATITVRGNNSIN
-216 AASPLVIVDGVPGS
+216 SSSPLVIVDGVPGS

-266 TKKGKTGKTT
+266 TKKGKQGKTR

-290 KLDLVDAYGYAYL
+290 KLDLVDAYGYATL

-329 GKLPSTDWYKEA
+329 GELPSTDWYKEA

-378 DIDYNRI
+378 DIDYSRI
-385 NARMNIT
+385 NARMNIS
-392 SQINKYIT
+392 SQVNKYIT
-400 LGLNASGYRGTKQD
+400 LGLNASGYRGTQND
-414 AWAGY
+414 AWSGF
-419 TQVIQGMSRSHP
+419 TQVIQGISRSHP
-431 TDPVYDEDG
+431 TDPVYDDDG

-457 KTGWKKTIDQEV
+457 KTGWKKTVDQEV

-484 IKGVYSWRNW
+484 IKGIYSWRNW
-494 TQDQLGFK
+494 TQDYTGFK

-511 SGQREGYVRNYN
+511 SGQREGFVNNYN

-543 LGVLAGMESYD
+543 FAVLAGMESYD
-554 VKYRYVT
+554 VKYHYVT
-561 ADRKGGGNNNLDSS
+561 ASRKGGGSNELDQS
-575 LNTLDASS
+575 LNSLDASS
-583 QKNKNGGTEMT
+583 QKNTSGGTEMT

-622 RFPKDS
+622 RFPKAS

-639 WRISEEAFMKN
+639 WRISEEKFMKSA
-650 VDWLSNLKLRLG
+650 DWLSNLKLRIG

-671 KSDDLYPAV
+671 KSSDLYPAV
-680 PTYAYG
+680 PTYAYAG
-686 SYMFGNSLY
+686 SSSQVIFGNTLY
-695 STAYESRLVNDQLK
+695 TPISESRLVNDKLK

-715 YELGIDAGFL
+715 YELGLDAGFL

-742 MLLYLPLQGVIGLSA
+742 MLLYLPLQGVIGMDA
-757 PAQNVGSVENRG
+757 PAQNVGSVQNSG
-769 FELVLGHNNRIGKDW
+769 FELTLGHNNRIGKDW
-784 SYNLSLNMGYNKNEI
+784 NYSLSLNMAYNKNKI
-799 IDMAGTDGP
+799 TDMAGTDGP
-808 IDNGYGGTDDTQWN
+808 IDNGSGGTDDTQWN
-822 IEGYGV
+822 IEGYGI

-837 GLFRTEEELKKGPLR
+837 GLFRTQEELDRGPKR

-860 IRYKDLDDDGKI
+860 IRYKDLDGDNKI

-881 NKMPKWTGGFNF
+881 NKMPNWTGGFNF
-893 RVGYKNFELSGLLQG
+893 SVGYKSFELSGLLQG
-908 AFDAK
+908 MFDAK
-913 RYYNGEASYAF
+913 RYYIGESSYAF
-924 FNNAS
+924 FNSAS

-938 SEENPNGN
+938 SEDNPNGT
-946 FPRLSLTSQTNY
+946 FPRLSLTSKTNNVISTY
-958 AFSSFWLQDA
+958 WLQDA
-968 SYVRMKNLTL
+968 SYVRLKNLTL
-978 AYTLPSEVISRIGLS
+978 AYTLPAEVIGKIGLS

-1016 ESGNS
+1016 EAGNT

-1026 SNVRKISCGLK
+1026 SNVRKVSFGLK